1 MRLSAERVVFASFL
15 ALGLVVFALGDPR
28 PPLEAARPP
37 LLMLTPL
44 QLARLHADPRSD
56 LLVLDLSSAGP
67 LLLRRALRLPP
78 GDPALPGK
86 ALAFAG
92 QSPLARIV
100 IVTDGGAPPEGL
112 LRALRRGP
120 RRVAALQGGAP
131 AWQKELLSPTAPAGG
146 DEAALR
152 EYQERLALSQA
163 LQGKGVTPAAPAPPS
178 VVSAPKLPV
187 PRQARAGGGGGC

>member
-67 LLLRRALRLPP
+67 LLLRRALRLSP

-92 QSPLARIV
+92 QSPLARVV

-112 LRALRRGP
+112 LRALQRGP

-131 AWQKELLSPTAPAGG
+131 AWEKELLSPTAPAGG
-146 DEAALR
+146 EEAALR

-163 LQGKGVTPAAPAPPS
+163 LQGKGVTPAAPAPSP

>member
-1 MRLSAERVVFASFL
+1 MRRSAERIVFASFL
-15 ALGLVVFALGDPR
+15 GLGLVVLALGDPR
-28 PPLEAARPP
+28 PPVEAARPP

-67 LLLRRALRLPP
+67 LLLRRALRLSP

-92 QSPLARIV
+92 QSPLARVV
-100 IVTDGGAPPEGL
+100 IVTDGGAPPEAL
-112 LRALRRGP
+112 LRALQRGP

-131 AWQKELLSPTAPAGG
+131 AWQRELLSPTAPAGG
-146 DEAALR
+146 AEAALR

-163 LQGKGVTPAAPAPPS
+163 LQGKGRTPAAPAPPPEA
-178 VVSAPKLPV
+178 SAPKLPV

>member
-100 IVTDGGAPPEGL
+100 IITDGGAPPEAL
-112 LRALRRGP
+112 LRALQRGP

-131 AWQKELLSPTAPAGG
+131 AWQKELLSPTAPARGE
-146 DEAALR
+146 EAALR

-163 LQGKGVTPAAPAPPS
+163 LQGKGSTPAAPAPPP